1 MSGLQSAGDQN
12 AGGQESVLRDQ
23 VRQEL
28 ATADLRHLADGI
40 GCTVRVRVPMDLL
53 ARAKALTG
61 LEDTEQVLHAA
72 LVHLVMGPGEN
83 GGH

>member
-1 MSGLQSAGDQN
+1 MSALQSVRDPVS
-12 AGGQESVLRDQ
+12 GGPGCALRDQ

-28 ATADLRHLADGI
+28 LAADRQHLADGI
-40 GCTVRVRVPMDLL
+40 GCTVRARVPLDLL

-72 LVHLVMGPGEN
+72 LVHLVMGQGDRPG
-83 GGH
+83 H